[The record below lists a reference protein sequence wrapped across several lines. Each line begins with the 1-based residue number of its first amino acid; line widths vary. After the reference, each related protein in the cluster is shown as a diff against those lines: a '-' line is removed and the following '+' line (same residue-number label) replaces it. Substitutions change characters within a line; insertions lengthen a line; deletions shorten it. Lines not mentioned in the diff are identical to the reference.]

1 MESDLYYVYSD
12 KLDIAWGHKVE
23 LAQNIEID
31 SEMQLRLTPPK
42 DIEPLYSF
50 LLSRPSC
57 RSDIKLIERNY
68 CSVITR

>member
-42 DIEPLYSF
+42 DIEPF
-50 LLSRPSC
+50 LFLFTLQTFVP
-57 RSDIKLIERNY
+57 E
-68 CSVITR
+68 